1 MCVSVCARVEGL
13 LRLMAERKAFSVFSS
28 ALCDVTRTMVSSA
41 SLCTRVAPLA
51 PLLIQKPCEYTPRL
65 LLHCLFERS
74 LKEEHEKESIIRQ
87 EDFQDHGNGSIVVVL
102 HCLIGLGLQKNR
114 GQDRSHLT
122 M

>member
-1 MCVSVCARVEGL
+1 MCVSVKHL
-13 LRLMAERKAFSVFSS
+13 LRLMAEWKALSVFSS
-28 ALCDVTRTMVSSA
+28 ALCDVTCTMVSSA
-41 SLCTRVAPLA
+41 SLCTRVSPLA
-51 PLLIQKPCEYTPRL
+51 SLLIQKPCEYTPHL

-87 EDFQDHGNGSIVVVL
+87 EDFQDHGNGCIVVVL

-114 GQDRSHLT
+114 GWDRSRLT